1 MNSPR
6 HNIQHIDK
14 FFMVSLQVLRSNV
27 INIHKKLP
35 VSLNDYFT
43 DSIKF
48 LAQKIS
54 LFILQCVIQ
63 TSQTKV
69 A

>member
-1 MNSPR
+1 
-6 HNIQHIDK
+6 
-14 FFMVSLQVLRSNV
+14 MVSLQVLRSNV